1 MDVRA
6 ATGVETYVNDEPGD
20 PNAGIIVD
28 SSGTTG
34 KALTSAE
41 ARALAIELLQ
51 RADYFDTLRPFGVDV
66 LIHTSGGSDD
76 AVVVQIDTQFEPD
89 GSDDGPG
96 LRILLNDSDAWVGVP
111 YGPIEED
118 I

>member
-1 MDVRA
+1 MDVRT
-6 ATGVETYVNDEPGD
+6 ATGVETYVNDEPND
-20 PNAGIIVD
+20 PNPGIIVD

-51 RADYFDTLRPFGVDV
+51 RADYFDTLNPFGVTTIVTRSAGAD
-66 LIHTSGGSDD
+66 G
-76 AVVVQIDTQFEPD
+76 AVVVFIDTDFEPGASD
-89 GSDDGPG
+89 GGPG
-96 LRILLNDSDAWVGVP
+96 LRVRINDDTTYAGVAYEP
-111 YGPIEED
+111 REED